1 MDTKR
6 ILIAI
11 DDAKASHRAVA
22 YVGQMLSGA
31 PDVQV
36 CLLHVPAPVPPE
48 LLEHGGSEDPVE
60 ERQIEAH
67 LDHAQATWED
77 RMQADIQPL
86 FDKAHAILRAAQIPD
101 HAVET
106 HIAASVSGHDLDT
119 CILEAAHTHRCDTVV
134 VGRAAFSWLR
144 EKFQEHVADKI
155 LRQDDRVTLW
165 VVQ

>member
-1 MDTKR
+1 MDAKR
-6 ILIAI
+6 ILIAV
-11 DDAKASHRAVA
+11 DDSKASHRAVA

-31 PDVQV
+31 TDIQV
-36 CLLHVPAPVPPE
+36 CLLHVPAPMPPK

-67 LDHAQATWED
+67 LDRTRATWED
-77 RMQADIQPL
+77 RMKADILPL
-86 FDKAHAILRAAQIPD
+86 FDKAQAILRAAQVPD
-101 HAVET
+101 HMVET
-106 HIAASVSGHDLDT
+106 QIAASVSGHDLDT
-119 CILEAAHTHRCDTVV
+119 CILEAANTHRCGTVV
-134 VGRAAFSWLR
+134 VGRASFSWLR